1 MEKDTKQNIVMP
13 KQADRLGE
21 VRIADDVVAM
31 IAGLAALE
39 VDGVA
44 SMAGNTA
51 NEFLSKVGV
60 KGMHKG
66 ARVEVVDRTVS
77 VEMAVNLK
85 YGYHIPAVSGQIQ
98 EKVKGAIE
106 TMTGLTVA
114 DINIRIAGVVMG
126 S

>member
-44 SMAGNTA
+44 SMVGNTA
-51 NEFLSKVGV
+51 NELLSKVGV
-60 KGMHKG
+60 KGVQKG
-66 ARVEVVDRTVS
+66 ARVEVVELFLSANR
-77 VEMAVNLK
+77 L
-85 YGYHIPAVSGQIQ
+85 II
-98 EKVKGAIE
+98 
-106 TMTGLTVA
+106 
-114 DINIRIAGVVMG
+114 
-126 S
+126 

>member
-44 SMAGNTA
+44 SMVGNTA
-51 NEFLSKVGV
+51 NELLSKVGV
-60 KGMHKG
+60 KGVQKG
-66 ARVEVVDRTVS
+66 ARVELVDRTVS

-85 YGYHIPAVSGQIQ
+85 YGYNIPTVCGQIQ
-98 EKVKGAIE
+98 EKVKSAIE

-114 DINIRIAGVVMG
+114 DVNIRIAGVVMDN
-126 S
+126 